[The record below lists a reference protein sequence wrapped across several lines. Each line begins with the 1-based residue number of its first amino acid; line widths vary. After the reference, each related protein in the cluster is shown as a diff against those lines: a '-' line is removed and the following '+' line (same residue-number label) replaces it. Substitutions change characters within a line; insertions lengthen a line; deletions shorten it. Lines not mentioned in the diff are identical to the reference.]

1 MVKITLNVR
10 NKGIKTT
17 WMRKYILFCF
27 LFISFVHVN
36 VATNKI
42 CNIHIDLI
50 QTLTM
55 DGFLQNTKELSEWY
69 YRKYP
74 LCLYNYKKN
83 IVDEE
88 KENVNNDD
96 NNNNNK
102 ESRFHRMIHGD
113 VDYDD
118 KNKNKEKDIKRGKRS
133 ETQHNGDKNVDDDIK
148 SKRFLKLTDDVNN
161 VNEKRVSNDV
171 RKMKAK
177 KNVVFN
183 NWINIRNDESHVLEE
198 RHLRS
203 NVGRSLISVWDG
215 IQTSGTYIL
224 SNDVKIT
231 KTVKVED
238 GKALEITGIV
248 GVDGIRP
255 AIDGGGTP
263 GCKSNCHGNRVFYVE
278 GSDTKLILT
287 NLTIKNGYVCRYIY
301 ISLSDHFSI
310 MVFFMYQSNY

>member
-102 ESRFHRMIHGD
+102 
-113 VDYDD
+113 Y
-118 KNKNKEKDIKRGKRS
+118 
-133 ETQHNGDKNVDDDIK
+133 
-148 SKRFLKLTDDVNN
+148 
-161 VNEKRVSNDV
+161 
-171 RKMKAK
+171 
-177 KNVVFN
+177 
-183 NWINIRNDESHVLEE
+183 
-198 RHLRS
+198 
-203 NVGRSLISVWDG
+203 
-215 IQTSGTYIL
+215 
-224 SNDVKIT
+224 
-231 KTVKVED
+231 
-238 GKALEITGIV
+238 
-248 GVDGIRP
+248 
-255 AIDGGGTP
+255 
-263 GCKSNCHGNRVFYVE
+263 
-278 GSDTKLILT
+278 
-287 NLTIKNGYVCRYIY
+287 
-301 ISLSDHFSI
+301 
-310 MVFFMYQSNY
+310 